1 MSEARPWWLA
11 QCGLIFGNFLC
22 YALSVLGKIRLPKLQ
37 FSKLNV
43 IVLLAVCLLSVVI
56 YTYNQNLILAQKIKQ
71 LNELEKQLSLS
82 KTELADLKNQD
93 QYKINQDLKKEID
106 NIIKTYKRSLEAYE
120 SITDLDVQKGKT
132 EPLRKGFAQILAN
145 LAERNYA
152 SAEGVLRTL
161 SESIQK
167 EKDRIAVSVFNS
179 SGGIVST
186 ANLPISNAPPGA
198 GYSRQVVSAL
208 GGQYVIDIVA
218 ADMNSTRIIV
228 DTASDGDCRDSCPV
242 LSLGDYVARNGAFA
256 GINGSYFCP
265 ADYPSC
271 AGKSNSFDTLA
282 MNRNK
287 KYINSDNNV
296 YSTVPAVIFQS
307 GSMRFVGQSLE
318 WGRDTGVDG
327 VLANQP
333 LLLSGGNVT
342 FNGSADPK
350 QGSKGS
356 RSFVGNKGGTAYIGV
371 ARNVTVAEMAH
382 VLKALGLENALN
394 LDSGGSTAL
403 WSGGYK
409 AGPGRGIPNAILFV
423 RK

>member
-1 MSEARPWWLA
+1 M
-11 QCGLIFGNFLC
+11 F
-22 YALSVLGKIRLPKLQ
+22 GKIRFVKLRVPSPK
-37 FSKLNV
+37 NIIV
-43 IVLLAVCLLSVVI
+43 ILVSCLIAISA
-56 YTYNQNLILAQKIKQ
+56 YSYNQNMVLADKIRQ

-82 KTELADLKNQD
+82 KTELADLKSQD
-93 QYKINQDLKKEID
+93 QYKINQDLRKEID
-106 NIIKTYKRSLEAYE
+106 NIIKTYKKSLEAYE
-120 SITDLDVQKGKT
+120 SISDLDVQKGKT
-132 EPLRKGFAQILAN
+132 EPLKKGFAQILAS

-152 SAEGVLRTL
+152 SAEGVLNTL

-167 EKDRIAVSVFNS
+167 EKDRIAASILNS
-179 SGGIVST
+179 SGGVISIS
-186 ANLPISNAPPGA
+186 NLLASNAPPGS
-198 GYSRQVVSAL
+198 GFSRQAVSVL
-208 GGQYVIDIVA
+208 GGQYVVDIVA

-228 DTASDGDCRDSCPV
+228 DTATDGDCRDNCAV

-307 GSMRFVGQSLE
+307 GSMRFVGRSLD

-333 LLLSGGNVT
+333 LLLFGGNVT
-342 FNGSADPK
+342 FGGDGDPK
-350 QGSKGS
+350 KGSKGS
-356 RSFVGNKGGTAYIGV
+356 RSFVGNKGNTAYIGV
-371 ARNVTVAEMAH
+371 VRNVTVAEMAH
-382 VLKALGLENALN
+382 VLKALGLEGALN

-409 AGPGRGIPNAILFV
+409 AGPGRSIPNAILFI